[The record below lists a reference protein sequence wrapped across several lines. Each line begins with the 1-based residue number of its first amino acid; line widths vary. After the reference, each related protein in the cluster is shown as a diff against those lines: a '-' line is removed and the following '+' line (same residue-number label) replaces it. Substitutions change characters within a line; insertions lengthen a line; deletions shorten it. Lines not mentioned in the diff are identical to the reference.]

1 MWLGDEFEAAGLEI
15 ATPGW
20 RSEPEASVRPTLDT
34 PSHEMSDSDLAQLAQ
49 DEGWEPDEVE
59 AIRTLLGR
67 ATPAAPTSVQP
78 ALPAEPPEAAEQP
91 QASVEP
97 TEAERTVAVPVDIAP
112 PDDVHPMD
120 EEPAERPVFEPV
132 EAEPEPMP
140 STLEGAVPPATE
152 LEPSDF
158 RPEAPIAEP
167 TEPEAQLS
175 VEETIRRSLAARAER
190 AAGATEPEWLR
201 RRRGPAANAYRR
213 LRRLLP
219 G

>member
-15 ATPGW
+15 AAPGW
-20 RSEPEASVRPTLDT
+20 RSEPEALVRPTHDT

-67 ATPAAPTSVQP
+67 ATPA
-78 ALPAEPPEAAEQP
+78 EPPEAVEPP

-97 TEAERTVAVPVDIAP
+97 TEAQRTVAVPVDVAP

-132 EAEPEPMP
+132 E
-140 STLEGAVPPATE
+140 VE

-158 RPEAPIAEP
+158 RPDAPIAAP
-167 TEPEAQLS
+167 AEPEAQLS
-175 VEETIRRSLAARAER
+175 VEEAIRRSLAARAER
-190 AAGATEPEWLR
+190 PAGASEPEWLR